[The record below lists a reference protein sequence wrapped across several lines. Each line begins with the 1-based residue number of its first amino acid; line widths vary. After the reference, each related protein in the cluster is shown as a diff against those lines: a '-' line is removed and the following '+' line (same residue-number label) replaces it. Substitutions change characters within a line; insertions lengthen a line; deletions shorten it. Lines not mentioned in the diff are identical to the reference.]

1 MLLKK
6 KDLIFLLFLL
16 MLSFLP
22 LLFNES
28 ENESCFV
35 HITVNNEPREI
46 IQITPELQK
55 TIRITTEYG
64 TNIVQIEHGK
74 VSVSEA
80 DCPDHIC
87 VKSPAVSRP
96 GEIIACLPHKLLIE
110 IRAEE

>member
-1 MLLKK
+1 MQLKK
-6 KDLIFLLFLL
+6 KDIVFILFLL

-22 LLFNES
+22 LLFNKS
-28 ENESCFV
+28 PNESCFV
-35 HITVNNEPREI
+35 RITVNNEPRETV
-46 IQITPELQK
+46 QLTPELQK
-55 TIRITTEYG
+55 TIQITTEYG

-110 IRAEE
+110 IRAEQ